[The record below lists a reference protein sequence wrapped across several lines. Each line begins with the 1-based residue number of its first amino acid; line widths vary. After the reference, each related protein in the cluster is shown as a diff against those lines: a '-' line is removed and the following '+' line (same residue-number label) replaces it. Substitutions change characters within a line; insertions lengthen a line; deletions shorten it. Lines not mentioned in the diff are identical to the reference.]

1 MLYTYPTSFT
11 SNTYFKISGFEK
23 RLFSRLGIEPYL
35 PLKSEIVQ
43 GLKQENYEGI
53 YKLLNYAMPYDI
65 EREHLIKN
73 RDKIRSIP
81 LEFTWSDSER
91 NEYNKLPTFELKRRM
106 ILDKVDMKSIY
117 MPNLKYEKDFIPFP
131 PLPTGAKAK
140 ESFTKGFALYN
151 NRDKDSIEA
160 SIPLLEDSASAG
172 NYIAHE
178 ILGRYY
184 LSVMRNCE
192 NQEDVVWER
201 ANKSFFNHCNWLCKA
216 NLPVGYH
223 LMSKYYEYYR
233 SEFKDILSREDR
245 NIMWERDVE
254 NSLKAIELGSYDE
267 MWLLALNTYDLEWV
281 LCLMILTGDQNVL
294 KLICRRLLVNHD
306 NQIADPRRMA
316 ILKLAY
322 MLGSEAAYGDCI
334 EIPSSFCGAF
344 AYPFY
349 RERKMGHNEFD
360 ELYSTSML
368 WDKLENSPTRFYGN
382 DGPDYDEEKKVAL
395 KPFIDDVVPP
405 STVWYSPYGALS
417 SYCEERIDD
426 YNAYKNA
433 MYEDLTPL
441 PGLDELAIEYGIF
454 FPTDFP
460 YDEVEAIY
468 KSYPY
473 KDPRNKDMTIEN
485 QIAVREKMAEFDY
498 KNSIEYKDANGKFSN
513 IDDVYN
519 FSKSPKFLEDA
530 LEYFGY
536 CNALKK
542 RELEMNPYYYKLA
555 RPYIFPEEVYKKH
568 PDWY

>member
-1 MLYTYPTSFT
+1 MLYTYPSSFK
-11 SNTYFKISGFEK
+11 SNTYFKMSRFEK

-117 MPNLKYEKDFIPFP
+117 MPNLKYEKDFISFP
-131 PLPTGAKAK
+131 PLPTEAKAK

-151 NRDKDSIEA
+151 QGDEQAIEA

-178 ILGRYY
+178 VLSRYY
-184 LSVMRNCE
+184 LYVM
-192 NQEDVVWER
+192 EDCGNPKNVVWER

-233 SEFKDILSREDR
+233 STFKDILSREDR

-267 MWLLALNTYDLEWV
+267 MWLLAVNTYDLEWV
-281 LCLMILTGDQNVL
+281 LCLMILTGNPKVLEPIYSHLLNNYADQV
-294 KLICRRLLVNHD
+294 
-306 NQIADPRRMA
+306 ADPRSMA

-322 MLGSEAAYGDCI
+322 MLGSEEAYDYGIDTPI
-334 EIPSSFCGAF
+334 LLFKRYS
-344 AYPFY
+344 YPFY
-349 RERKMGHNEFD
+349 RERQRNHEELGR
-360 ELYSTSML
+360 LYSTSNL
-368 WDKLENSPTRFYGN
+368 YDNVNSSPDRFYGY
-382 DGPDYDEEKKVAL
+382 DGPDYDKEKK
-395 KPFIDDVVPP
+395 
-405 STVWYSPYGALS
+405 
-417 SYCEERIDD
+417 
-426 YNAYKNA
+426 
-433 MYEDLTPL
+433 
-441 PGLDELAIEYGIF
+441 
-454 FPTDFP
+454 
-460 YDEVEAIY
+460 
-468 KSYPY
+468 
-473 KDPRNKDMTIEN
+473 
-485 QIAVREKMAEFDY
+485 
-498 KNSIEYKDANGKFSN
+498 
-513 IDDVYN
+513 
-519 FSKSPKFLEDA
+519 
-530 LEYFGY
+530 
-536 CNALKK
+536 
-542 RELEMNPYYYKLA
+542 
-555 RPYIFPEEVYKKH
+555 
-568 PDWY
+568 

>member
-233 SEFKDILSREDR
+233 STFRSILSSEDR

-267 MWLLALNTYDLEWV
+267 IWPLAVNTYDLEWV
-281 LCLMILTGDQNVL
+281 LCLMILTGNPKAL
-294 KLICRRLLVNHD
+294 KPICRRLLVNHD

-322 MLGSEAAYGDCI
+322 MLGSEAAYDDCI
-334 EIPSSFCGAF
+334 QKPSSFCGAH

-349 RERKMGHNEFD
+349 RERKRDHDEFD

-368 WDKLENSPTRFYGN
+368 WDLLEDSPDRFYGY
-382 DGPDYDEEKKVAL
+382 DGPDYDEEKEVAL

-405 STVWYSPYGALS
+405 STVWYSPYGALA
-417 SYCEERIDD
+417 SYCKEQEVD
-426 YNAYKNA
+426 YMDYTNEL
-433 MYEDLTPL
+433 YEDLTPL
-441 PGLDELAIEYGIF
+441 PGMEHDGCFSINY
-454 FPTDFP
+454 P

-473 KDPRNKDMTIEN
+473 KDPRSKDMTIEN

-498 KNSIEYKDANGKFSN
+498 KNSIEYKDANGKFYN